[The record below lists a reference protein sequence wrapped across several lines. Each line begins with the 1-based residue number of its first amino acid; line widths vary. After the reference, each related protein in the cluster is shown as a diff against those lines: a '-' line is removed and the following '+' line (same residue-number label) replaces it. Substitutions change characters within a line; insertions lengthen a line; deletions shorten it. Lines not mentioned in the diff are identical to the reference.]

1 MINMNELK
9 IMGVLKE
16 QKIVFKKLEVLEE
29 AFPMPTLKNITLINS
44 IRTKIKDLNLK
55 NLIISGILSKET
67 LFFQRHVLPDM
78 YKKLFI

>member
-1 MINMNELK
+1 
-9 IMGVLKE
+9 
-16 QKIVFKKLEVLEE
+16 
-29 AFPMPTLKNITLINS
+29 MPTLKNITLINS